1 MKKTNNPFKILLV
14 ILAVSVGSALVIAL
28 LEYTFGVA
36 NVFFTA
42 LCSIPFLLILC
53 AVTSDKSI
61 KERKQKQ
68 WRKDYDLDY
77 REVMKKMN

>member
-14 ILAVSVGSALVIAL
+14 ILAVSVVSALLIAL

-42 LCSIPFLLILC
+42 LCSIPFLLVLC
-53 AVTSDKSI
+53 VVTSNKNI
-61 KERKQKQ
+61 EERKQRE

-77 REVMKKMN
+77 REVMRKTN

>member
-14 ILAVSVGSALVIAL
+14 VLAVSVGATAIVAL

-36 NVFFTA
+36 DLFIASV
-42 LCSIPFLLILC
+42 CSIPFWLVLC
-53 AVTSDKSI
+53 VVTSKDNI
-61 KERKQKQ
+61 EARKQKQ

-77 REVMKKMN
+77 REVMRKTN